1 LVASRGDFDSSR
13 RVERS
18 DGRRGDRGK
27 QQRGVVITRD
37 ENQAVGAVAR
47 ERPQCREFRRVCRD
61 HAREPTARLLL
72 RATEPRVA
80 RPAIIDRRLQEL
92 ERIAVEH
99 QVSCASAR
107 FVNRA
112 EE

>member
-1 LVASRGDFDSSR
+1 
-13 RVERS
+13 
-18 DGRRGDRGK
+18 
-27 QQRGVVITRD
+27 
-37 ENQAVGAVAR
+37 
-47 ERPQCREFRRVCRD
+47 VCRD
-61 HAREPTARLLL
+61 QALEPAARLLL